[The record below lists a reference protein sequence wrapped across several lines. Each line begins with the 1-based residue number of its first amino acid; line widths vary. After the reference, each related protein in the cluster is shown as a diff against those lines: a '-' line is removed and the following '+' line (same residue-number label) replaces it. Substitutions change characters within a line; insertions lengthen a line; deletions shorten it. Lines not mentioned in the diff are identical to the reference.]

1 MPKITPLETPAH
13 SVPSRS
19 KNFTPRAQPMIS
31 STGNAPEE
39 RASACNI
46 GGTSGNTSFTA
57 IWLKP
62 QLRQSIS
69 IKATAPGL
77 RGRPAEGVAGV
88 EDIDPRWPACRRV
101 LGYRHDPEKARP
113 PLDAGWTS
121 GILIKIMPLTFDN
134 ARRCRR
140 FPPPTSLAQILTRA
154 P

>member
-1 MPKITPLETPAH
+1 MLKITPAEMPAH

-19 KNFTPRAQPMIS
+19 KNFPPGAQPMIS

-77 RGRPAEGVAGV
+77 SGRPAEGVTGV

-101 LGYRHDPEKARP
+101 LGYGHDPEKACP
-113 PLDAGWTS
+113 APDAGWTS
-121 GILIKIMPLTFDN
+121 GFRKKIMRLTFDN

-140 FPPPTSLAQILTRA
+140 FRPPTFLAQI
-154 P
+154 PM